1 MTAVEGP
8 AALSWRDL
16 ARIGLERLDSANP
29 RRVSALA
36 ELGVEHVGDLL
47 TYYPRRYLDRSR
59 EAVVGELQVGED
71 AMVLATVETVRAA
84 AGRTRRARVEVR
96 VSDREGVPLRCV
108 FFNQPWR
115 AKQLRPEMQA
125 VLYGRLDVYRGALQM
140 TNPVVD
146 LVGNRTGG
154 IFAVYPLSAKAAIG
168 TWEIADMVG
177 EALRRCERRGIA
189 DPVPAGLLAEHRL
202 CGRSE
207 ALRLIHNP
215 LSSADARRARKR
227 LVFDELLRMQVVLI
241 RRKRERQ
248 RAREGIA
255 HEPDRALLERFER
268 RLPFELTA
276 AQSRTVEEILTDLP
290 EPWPMHRLLQGEVGS
305 GKTVVALMAMLAVV
319 CGGRQAALM
328 APTEV
333 LAEQHYLELSEL
345 LREFDSAGSGLGA
358 GAGRLGLGG
367 LPPVSLELLTG
378 RIRAKARERILAG
391 LATGDVHMVVG
402 THALIS
408 EGVAFDS
415 LGLAVVDEQHRFGVE
430 QRAALGAR
438 GASGGL
444 PDVLVMTATPI
455 PRTAAMTVYGDLDVS
470 RLDELP
476 TGRAGVTTA
485 AVTESLQQP
494 AVWERLRT
502 EVAAGRQAYVVCP
515 LIEESDKV
523 EAAGAEATYEELRA
537 GELAGLR
544 VGLLH
549 GRLPASA
556 REPLMASFRRGEL
569 DVLVATTVIEVGVDV
584 ANATV
589 MVILG
594 ADRFGIAQLHQLR
607 GRVGRGSQPG
617 WCFLVSENPSPL
629 AQSRLQA
636 LVDSSDGFE
645 LSEIDLDLRGEGTIM
660 DSRQTG
666 RSDLKLASLRR
677 DRDWVPKAR
686 RAAEAIVAG
695 DGPGPALADE
705 IELLLSDADVDYFDK
720 S

>member
-1 MTAVEGP
+1 MVEGP
-8 AALSWRDL
+8 APLTWRDL
-16 ARIGLERLDSANP
+16 AGIGLERLNSGGK
-29 RRVSALA
+29 RRVEALG
-36 ELGVEHVGDLL
+36 ELGVTHLGDLL

-59 EAVVGELQVGED
+59 EATVTELRVGED
-71 AMVLATVETVRAA
+71 ATVLANVERVSAVP
-84 AGRTRRARVEVR
+84 GRNRRGRVEVVVR
-96 VSDREGVPLRCV
+96 DRDGTGLHCV

-115 AKQLRPEMQA
+115 AKQLREGMQA
-125 VLYGRLDVYRGALQM
+125 LLYGRLEVYRGAVQM

-146 LVGNRTGG
+146 LVGDRTGG
-154 IFAVYPLSAKAAIG
+154 IFAVYPMSAKAPIT
-168 TWEIADMVG
+168 TWEIADMVA
-177 EALRRCERRGIA
+177 EVLRRCEPRGIA
-189 DPVPAGLLAEHRL
+189 DPVPPELLASHGL
-202 CGRSE
+202 CGRHE

-215 LSSADARRARKR
+215 ESFAGVTLGRSR
-227 LVFDELLRMQVVLI
+227 LVFDELLRMQVVLVQ
-241 RRKRERQ
+241 RKRRRQ
-248 RAREGIA
+248 LAGEGIP
-255 HEPDRALLERFER
+255 HEVDRALLERFGK

-276 AQSRTVEEILTDLP
+276 AQSRTVAEILTDLAQ
-290 EPWPMHRLLQGEVGS
+290 PWPMHRLLQGEVGS

-333 LAEQHYLELSEL
+333 LAEQHYSGLSEL
-345 LREFDSAGSGLGA
+345 LSSLDGDGAGLGA
-358 GAGRLGLGG
+358 GRLNLGG
-367 LPPVSLELLTG
+367 LPPVALELLTG
-378 RIRAKARERILAG
+378 RTRAAGRERILGG
-391 LATGDVHMVVG
+391 LAGGQVDMVVG

-408 EGVAFDS
+408 EGVGFRS

-430 QRAALGAR
+430 QRAALRAR
-438 GASGGL
+438 GEPGGL

-476 TGRAGVTTA
+476 AGRAGVTTA
-485 AVTESLQQP
+485 AVTEALQHG
-494 AVWERLRT
+494 AVWERLRS

-537 GELAGLR
+537 GELADLR

-617 WCFLVSENPSPL
+617 WCFLVTENPSAG
-629 AQSRLQA
+629 AQSRLGA
-636 LVDSSDGFE
+636 LVDSTDGFE
-645 LSEIDLDLRGEGTIM
+645 LSEIDLDLRGEGTLM

-666 RSDLKLASLRR
+666 RSDLRLASLRR
-677 DRDWVPKAR
+677 DRDWVPPAR
-686 RAAEAIVAG
+686 AAAEAICDAG
-695 DGPGPALADE
+695 GPSEVLADE
-705 IELLLSDADVDYFDK
+705 IALLLSEAEIDYFDK